1 MSLVLRLVDKSF
13 DVREEFLGFLYC
25 KSGLSGKSLSETLLG
40 AISELKLDIND
51 CRGQGYDGA
60 AAVSGSKNGMAAHII
75 KENPK
80 AIYTHCFSH
89 RLNLSI
95 CKTCKIQSVANIMEQ
110 IKELSYFFNFSEP
123 RQLLLLE
130 CIELCAPDAEKR
142 LKDVCRTC
150 WIERINGMDIFEET
164 FIPIT
169 YCLEKVKINV
179 DNTCNRDT

>member
-60 AAVSGSKNGMAAHII
+60 TAISGSKNGMAAHRI

-80 AIYTHCFSH
+80 AIYTHCFFH
-89 RLNLSI
+89 RLNLTI
-95 CKTCKIQSVANIMEQ
+95 CKSCIIQSVENKMEQ
-110 IKELSYFFNFSEP
+110 IKELSHFFNFSEP

-130 CIELCAPDAEKR
+130 CIELCAPDAEKK

-150 WIERINGMDIFEET
+150 WIE
-164 FIPIT
+164 
-169 YCLEKVKINV
+169 
-179 DNTCNRDT
+179 